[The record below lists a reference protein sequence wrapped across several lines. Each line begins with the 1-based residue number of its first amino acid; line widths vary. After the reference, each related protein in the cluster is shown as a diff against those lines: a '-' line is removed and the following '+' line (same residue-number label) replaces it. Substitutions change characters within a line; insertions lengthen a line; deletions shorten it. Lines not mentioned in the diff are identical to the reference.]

1 MDIFNDNLKRL
12 RDVQRIENFS
22 DQEIEILSQPVQ
34 IKKAEIEMSGEKYP
48 AWRILFNQALGPGKG
63 GIRFHPD
70 VNESEVQSLAFWMT
84 LKNALA
90 GIPYGGAKGG
100 VKIDP
105 KKLTREQLEEVSR
118 QYVRVFH
125 EYLGQ
130 DKDIPAPDVYTNS
143 QIMSWM
149 LDEFEKITGRHE
161 PAMITGKPLELGGI
175 AIRNDATAQGGY
187 IVAKEVINEFMPGK
201 SLKVAIQ
208 GFGNAGLYL
217 AEKLYRDGVIIVAV
231 SDSQGGIMNEN
242 GLDIDELVKFKNSG
256 KAVSEFAFG
265 KKISNKDLLELPVD
279 ILILA
284 ALENQITAA
293 NANDIKAEYLI
304 EIANG
309 PIDYAADQILKQN
322 NKKVI
327 PDILA
332 NSGGVIVSYFEW
344 AQNKTGQILDEEY
357 LKELLDKKMKANWK
371 KVYNKYQEAD
381 GKLSFREAAYSIAIS
396 RVITAEKLRG
406 KIK

>member
-12 RDVQRIENFS
+12 RDVQQIENFS
-22 DQEIEILSQPVQ
+22 DQEIDILSQPVQ
-34 IKKAEIEMSGEKYP
+34 IKKAEIEVSGEKYP

-90 GIPYGGAKGG
+90 EIPYGGAKGG

-105 KKLTREQLEEVSR
+105 KKLTQGQLEEVSR
-118 QYVRVFH
+118 QYVHVFH

-217 AEKLYRDGVIIVAV
+217 AEKLYRDGLVIVAV
-231 SDSQGGIMNEN
+231 SDSRGGIMNEN
-242 GLDIDELVKFKNSG
+242 GLNIDELVKFKNSG
-256 KAVSEFAFG
+256 KAVSEFASG
-265 KKISNKDLLELPVD
+265 KKIGNKDLLELPVD

-293 NANDIKAEYLI
+293 NANNIKAEYLI

-371 KVYNKYQEAD
+371 KVYNKYQEAG
-381 GKLSFREAAYSIAIS
+381 GKLSFREAAYSIAIG
-396 RVITAEKLRG
+396 RVINAEKLRG